1 MADQEIETFQIP
13 IISLCLKKKIQATV
27 HVYYSKYVLQLKKK
41 NELTSNR
48 PSTKEYGDRMV
59 TMGTISV
66 KHSYSPLTGI
76 STKTGGEEKG
86 IKLDQP

>member
-1 MADQEIETFQIP
+1 MFED
-13 IISLCLKKKIQATV
+13 KIQATV
-27 HVYYSKYVLQLKKK
+27 HVYYSIYVLQLKK

-66 KHSYSPLTGI
+66 KHTVTHHSLGSVLRLVER
-76 STKTGGEEKG
+76 KKE
-86 IKLDQP
+86 QN